1 MLSVR
6 FEVGVSLLLAPVGAD
21 KRGPKA
27 PFPLLENAGMQP
39 EIRKRVPAGA
49 LLSLSFQSPVFLFL
63 CGWILSITDN
73 FTCSIKEK
81 SGILSCNNCYG
92 LRPLLTVLEAVCKKC
107 PSPGLVDC
115 LVRFVYSVCL
125 YPFGQVTLLGTAYKG
140 NNFESNR
147 EWFSGVYII
156 VRSCLNCKL
165 SKICFHCTP

>member
-63 CGWILSITDN
+63 CG
-73 FTCSIKEK
+73 
-81 SGILSCNNCYG
+81 
-92 LRPLLTVLEAVCKKC
+92 
-107 PSPGLVDC
+107 
-115 LVRFVYSVCL
+115 
-125 YPFGQVTLLGTAYKG
+125 
-140 NNFESNR
+140 
-147 EWFSGVYII
+147 
-156 VRSCLNCKL
+156 
-165 SKICFHCTP
+165 